1 MNPTCDIYKFHT
13 LSIWFDMKY
22 VIILVVTE
30 NTLIHTYNTL
40 RCLLWNI
47 FRMLHKLLLTNFYYA
62 KLLAT
67 FSFKLQIILEEH
79 ISFCT
84 EICNWYQTFK
94 LFAYNGLF
102 GLCYAADPTIQLTTV
117 LDKIRILYNPFLL
130 SRLYI
135 ILCLLCLWVVYVMG
149 CVLFNKIHPNIMKL
163 LINSLTIVC
172 RIIYQF
178 YANFLL

>member
-1 MNPTCDIYKFHT
+1 MISTNFIHSAYGLTWSMLLYLLSQKIHPYK
-13 LSIWFDMKY
+13 
-22 VIILVVTE
+22 
-30 NTLIHTYNTL
+30 YNTFG
-40 RCLLWNI
+40 CLLWNI

-102 GLCYAADPTIQLTTV
+102 GLCYAAYRTIQLTTV
-117 LDKIRILYNPFLL
+117 LDRIRILYNPFLF

-135 ILCLLCLWVVYVMG
+135 ILCYFCHW
-149 CVLFNKIHPNIMKL
+149 
-163 LINSLTIVC
+163 
-172 RIIYQF
+172 IIYIMWCIFIEF
-178 YANFLL
+178 YIQMTMLNIKLIVVIK

>member
-30 NTLIHTYNTL
+30 YTLIHTYNTL

-102 GLCYAADPTIQLTTV
+102 RWCYAAVPWMKFTTV
-117 LDKIRILYNPFLL
+117 LDQISILNNCFYIFKVFYHLVSFLFQ
-130 SRLYI
+130 I
-135 ILCLLCLWVVYVMG
+135 IFSADLL
-149 CVLFNKIHPNIMKL
+149 MKEF
-163 LINSLTIVC
+163 IGT
-172 RIIYQF
+172 
-178 YANFLL
+178 

>member
-30 NTLIHTYNTL
+30 YTLIHTYNTL

-79 ISFCT
+79 ISLQKYV
-84 EICNWYQTFK
+84 IDIKLLCNWYQTFK

-102 GLCYAADPTIQLTTV
+102 GLCYAAYRTIQLTTV
-117 LDKIRILYNPFLL
+117 LDQIRILYNPFLF

-135 ILCLLCLWVVYVMG
+135 ILCLLCRWILY
-149 CVLFNKIHPNIMKL
+149 
-163 LINSLTIVC
+163 
-172 RIIYQF
+172 II
-178 YANFLL
+178 

>member
-102 GLCYAADPTIQLTTV
+102 GLCYAANPTIQLTTV

-149 CVLFNKIHPNIMKL
+149 CVFWFNKIHPNIMKL
-163 LINSLTIVC
+163 LLYS
-172 RIIYQF
+172 F
-178 YANFLL
+178 YRDV